1 MTSAP
6 KKTTKKTAS
15 KPAAKKAAP
24 KSKIS
29 KQEFDLL
36 SLPHVVIEA
45 TAQETKKTKSI
56 PLYFIESEKFAG
68 WTSKQSAAIQN
79 QCDAQGFKARANQIA
94 LTYDNNGKIDSAV
107 IGYAGKIGLYTVCPA
122 LDKIGNNTYHI
133 GTTGLTDDDINNIV
147 TGWFLA
153 CYRFNAF
160 KSTPTDFPTL
170 IMPKSTDDLRAK
182 SMAQAIYLVRN
193 LINLPPNALG
203 PQALADAAVMV
214 AKTFGAK
221 SRVVEDTE
229 LLTENLPMI
238 YAVGDGSDRRPRM
251 IDFTW
256 GNAKHPKLTLVGKGV
271 VFDTGGYDL
280 KPSSAMLLMK
290 KDMGGA
296 AMALGVA
303 YMIMAL
309 ELPVRLRVLIP
320 AVENS
325 VSGRAFRPSDVLHSR
340 KGLTVEVGNT
350 DAEGRLVLGD
360 CLTLASEENPDLLID
375 FSTLTGAARVALGFD
390 IPAMFS
396 NNDKLAQDLQK
407 LSMQVEDPLWQMP
420 LWDGYKGDIVS
431 SVADLNNNSNNPAG
445 SITAALFLQHFV
457 GAGID
462 WIHLDHYAWEANG
475 KAGRPRGG
483 ADTGLRAILALV
495 EKKYS

>member
-1 MTSAP
+1 MPPAKKIAKKAP
-6 KKTTKKTAS
+6 AKKTTAKKTVS
-15 KPAAKKAAP
+15 

-29 KQEFDLL
+29 KQQFDLL
-36 SLPHVVIEA
+36 SLPQVIVEA
-45 TAQETKKTKSI
+45 TGKTKSV
-56 PLYFIESEKFAG
+56 PLHFVEAG
-68 WTSKQSAAIQN
+68 EFSAWIKKQSATTQN
-79 QCDAQGFKARANQIA
+79 QLDAQGFKAKSNQVA
-94 LTYDNNGKIDSAV
+94 LAYDSSGKIESV
-107 IGYAGKIGLYTVCPA
+107 TIGYTNKIGLYTVCSA
-122 LDKIGNNTYHI
+122 VDKIGTGAFHI
-133 GTTGLTDDDINNIV
+133 ATTGLKEDALNNIV
-147 TGWFLA
+147 TGWLLA

-160 KSTPTDFPTL
+160 KSMATDFPTL
-170 IMPKSTDDLRAK
+170 VMPKGANDLRLK

-203 PQALADAAVMV
+203 PQALADAALMV

-221 SRVVEDTE
+221 ARVVEDE
-229 LLTENLPMI
+229 ALLTENFPMI
-238 YAVGDGSDRRPRM
+238 YAVGDGSERRPRM

-256 GNAKHPKLTLVGKGV
+256 GNPKHPKLSLVGKGV

-280 KPSSAMLLMK
+280 KPSAAMLLMK

-325 VSGRAFRPSDVLHSR
+325 VSGRAYRPSDILHSR
-340 KGLTVEVGNT
+340 QGLTVEIGNT
-350 DAEGRLVLGD
+350 DAEGRLVMAD

-375 FSTLTGAARVALGFD
+375 FSTLTGAARTALGFE
-390 IPAMFS
+390 IPAMYS
-396 NNDKLAQDLQK
+396 NNDSIAQDLQK

-420 LWDGYKGDIVS
+420 LWEGYKNDVVS
-431 SVADLNNNSNNPAG
+431 PVADLTNSGNNPAG
-445 SITAALFLQHFV
+445 SITAALFLQNFV
-457 GAGID
+457 GEGIN
-462 WIHLDHYAWEANG
+462 WIHLDHYAWEASG
-475 KAGRPRGG
+475 KPGRPRGG

-495 EKKYS
+495 EKKYG

>member
-1 MTSAP
+1 MPSKKTPAP
-6 KKTTKKTAS
+6 KKTTAS
-15 KPAAKKAAP
+15 

-29 KQEFDLL
+29 HQQFDLL
-36 SLPHVVIEA
+36 SLPHVVVEG
-45 TAQETKKTKSI
+45 TAKTKST
-56 PLYFIESEKFAG
+56 PLHFVETSEFSG
-68 WTSKQSAAIQN
+68 WIKQQTVALQN
-79 QCDAQGFKARANQIA
+79 QCDAQGFKANPNQVA
-94 LTYDNNGKIDSAV
+94 LSYDKEGKIDAV
-107 IGYAGKIGLYTVCPA
+107 LIGYSGKIGLYSVCPA
-122 LDKIGNNTYHI
+122 VDKIGTSHFHVAN
-133 GTTGLTDDDINNIV
+133 DDLSEDDLNHIV

-160 KSTPTDFPTL
+160 KAFATDFPTL
-170 IMPKSTDDLRAK
+170 ILPKSTDDLRAK

-203 PQALADAAVMV
+203 PQALADAALMV

-221 SRVVEDTE
+221 AKVVEDQD
-229 LLTENLPMI
+229 LLTENFPMI
-238 YAVGDGSDRRPRM
+238 YAVGDGSERRPRL

-256 GNAKHPKLTLVGKGV
+256 GNPKHPKLSIVGKGV

-280 KPSSAMLLMK
+280 KPSAAMLLMK

-325 VSGRAFRPSDVLHSR
+325 VSGRAYRPGDILHSR
-340 KGLTVEVGNT
+340 QGLTVEIGNT
-350 DAEGRLVLGD
+350 DAEGRLVMGD

-375 FSTLTGAARVALGFD
+375 FSTLTGAARSALGFD
-390 IPAMFS
+390 IPALYS
-396 NNDKLAQDLQK
+396 NNDTLARELQDL
-407 LSMQVEDPLWQMP
+407 SMTVDDPLWHMP
-420 LWDGYKGDIVS
+420 LWQGYKGDIGS
-431 SVADLNNNSNNPAG
+431 PVADLNNAGNNPAG
-445 SITAALFLQHFV
+445 SITAALFLEHFV
-457 GAGID
+457 GDNID
-462 WIHLDHYAWEANG
+462 WLHLDHYAWEQSG
-475 KAGRPRGG
+475 KPGRPRGG
-483 ADTGLRAILALV
+483 TDMGLRSILALV